1 MYIPYLRGK
10 QFELSALKSLIE
22 EGLISS
28 NYIMPVIEPVSN
40 ARVFASSMDYF
51 DEVEF
56 PVYTVINP
64 QVGSF
69 ETFTDG
75 HPIHDQYSCQYE
87 AILMNNVD
95 VPDFSQF
102 IDSDANLIAIYKR
115 PEDLNSY
122 AELSRNNLNPNLH
135 LVNHSLRYSRVIN
148 PNEQIGLLRDCFVKQ
163 DRNSDYADNEDE
175 FFSEDHLYFSEEGY
189 VAFSDY
195 STLSAEYQDGGYAP
209 RAVAIHIV
217 YFDNED
223 KLRIK
228 HFVSDTNSDISNPAG
243 KFSEA
248 LRKLVLWA
256 RGLEDKNQSA
266 GLNNFID
273 LYNQAR
279 YPGLGI
285 VKKLSI
291 MHHLEIMNRYLSERA

>member
-10 QFELSALKSLIE
+10 QYELSALKSLID
-22 EGLISS
+22 EGLISR
-28 NYIMPVIEPVSN
+28 NYITPVIEPVSN
-40 ARVFASSMDYF
+40 ARGFASSMDYF
-51 DEVEF
+51 EEADF

-64 QVGSF
+64 QVGAF
-69 ETFTDG
+69 ETFTGG
-75 HPIHDQYSCQYE
+75 HPIHDQDSHQYE

-95 VPDFSQF
+95 LPYFSQV
-102 IDSDANLIAIYKR
+102 IDSDANLIAVYNR
-115 PEDLNSY
+115 TEDLNSY
-122 AELSRNNLNPNLH
+122 SALSSHNLNPNLH
-135 LVNHSLRYSRVIN
+135 LVNHSLRYSRVID
-148 PNEQIGLLRDCFVKQ
+148 PNEQIGLLRDCFVRQ
-163 DRNSDYADNEDE
+163 DRNSDYAGNEDE
-175 FFSEDHLYFSEEGY
+175 FFSEDHLYYSEEGY

-195 STLSAEYQDGGYAP
+195 STLSAEYQDGGFAP

-248 LRKLVLWA
+248 LHKLVLWA

-266 GLNNFID
+266 GLNNFIE
-273 LYNQAR
+273 LYNESR